1 MAKSKREN
9 SHLHLVG
16 DNGTVPAPASAKLKP
31 LAMAECP
38 THLDKRHKAA
48 WKSVLERAIPGT
60 LSKADAE
67 VVTAYVV
74 SSIMH
79 ADASAMLA
87 REGMTYTTPNGLA
100 RVNPAIRV
108 QMDAGS
114 VMLRAASALGFTPK
128 SRKNIR
134 VSTELLDAADRDN
147 GFDQFA
153 K

>member
-1 MAKSKREN
+1 MAKK
-9 SHLHLVG
+9 SHKPHLRLVDDTG
-16 DNGTVPAPASAKLKP
+16 IVPVAAAKLQP
-31 LAMAECP
+31 LTMTHCP

-60 LSKADAE
+60 LSSADAE

-74 SSIMH
+74 ASIMH
-79 ADASAMLA
+79 ADATATLA

-108 QMDAGS
+108 QMDATS
-114 VMLRAASALGFTPK
+114 AMLRAASALGFTPK

-134 VSTELLDAADRDN
+134 VSNDLMDVADRDG
-147 GFDQFA
+147 GFGQFA
-153 K
+153 EH

>member
-1 MAKSKREN
+1 MTKKSDKP
-9 SHLHLVG
+9 HLRLVDDTG
-16 DNGTVPAPASAKLKP
+16 IVPVAAAKLKP
-31 LAMAECP
+31 LTMSHCP
-38 THLDKRHKAA
+38 KHLDKRHKVA

-60 LSKADAE
+60 LSSADAE

-74 SSIMH
+74 ASIMH
-79 ADASAMLA
+79 ADATAALA

-108 QMDAGS
+108 QMDASS
-114 VMLRAASALGFTPK
+114 VMLRTACALGFTPK

-134 VSTELLDAADRDN
+134 VSNDLLSNLTDD
-147 GFDQFA
+147 GFEQFA